1 MEFCQGPLSIQDAYC
16 NKADKVCRC
25 ITQEVLNTYSMG
37 SFFMH
42 EFLSKL
48 TLAYTKT
55 KLKVDEH
62 ANVSKEWS
70 HFLILYYYFILKRI
84 LKYNHEPYA
93 FFKLIY

>member
-1 MEFCQGPLSIQDAYC
+1 MHIVMKPIRYVGVSGSI
-16 NKADKVCRC
+16 
-25 ITQEVLNTYSMG
+25 NTDSMG

-42 EFLSKL
+42 KFLSKL
-48 TLAYTKT
+48 TLAYT

-70 HFLILYYYFILKRI
+70 HFLILSYYFILKRI
-84 LKYNHEPYA
+84 LKYNHKPYA